1 MGGKAERRL
10 HFRHG
15 PPPPQGKGDAVSRV
29 WALSRQVL
37 PTGRRLAGGTRGLG
51 PWPGPPPSPNAQHFC
66 RRCPCAGPSSNPP
79 VVSPQSAVS
88 HVCGGDTQT
97 PASVNPK
104 RKRPLRLSGGGL
116 GGPKAKEA
124 PSPQRRGPRWSQS
137 PGGPLASA
145 AGASVVPKPKRPPR
159 LSGGGLDGPQNER
172 GPLASAA
179 GASMVRKPRRTPRL
193 SGEDLDGPR
202 AKEAPSP
209 QRRGPRWFQ
218 SEGGPLASAAGAS
231 VIPKPRRPSRLSGGG
246 LDGPKA
252 KEAPSPQRRG
262 PRWSQSQRGPLAS
275 AAGASVVPKR
285 RRPPRLSRGGLDGP
299 EAKCGGRRNT

>member
-1 MGGKAERRL
+1 MGGEAERRL

-37 PTGRRLAGGTRGLG
+37 PTGRRLAGGSRGLG
-51 PWPGPPPSPNAQHFC
+51 PWPGPPPSPGARHFC

-79 VVSPQSAVS
+79 VVSPQSAVP

-104 RKRPLRLSGGGL
+104 RRRPPRLSGGGL

-124 PSPQRRGPRWSQS
+124 PSPQRRGPWRSHS
-137 PGGPLASA
+137 EGGPLASA

-159 LSGGGLDGPQNER
+159 PSGGGL
-172 GPLASAA
+172 
-179 GASMVRKPRRTPRL
+179 
-193 SGEDLDGPR
+193 
-202 AKEAPSP
+202 
-209 QRRGPRWFQ
+209 
-218 SEGGPLASAAGAS
+218 GGPEE
-231 VIPKPRRPSRLSGGG
+231 
-246 LDGPKA
+246 

-262 PRWSQSQRGPLAS
+262 PRWSQSERGPLAS
-275 AAGASVVPKR
+275 AAGASVFPKP
-285 RRPPRLSRGGLDGP
+285 RRPPRLSGGGLSGP
-299 EAKCGGRRNT
+299 KAKEAPSPQRRGPW